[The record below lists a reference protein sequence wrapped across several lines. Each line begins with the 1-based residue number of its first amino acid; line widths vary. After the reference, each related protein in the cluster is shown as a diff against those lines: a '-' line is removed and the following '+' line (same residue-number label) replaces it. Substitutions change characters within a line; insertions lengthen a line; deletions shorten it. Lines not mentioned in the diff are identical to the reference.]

1 VLLSF
6 NSRLLTNPDLIYS
19 NAVFASTS
27 IQCNSFS
34 TETFIPTFLPSS
46 SSLQQSLS
54 SIPRKNENSLTNSPS
69 SSSNSQL
76 LQVDSK
82 IRTEKNLKTPNE
94 LIQTFQLVLLKVFVS
109 MREKEM
115 NWNDIVAVNNVFLFH
130 EFYSVLSPVFQN
142 VVLEE
147 VNKYRTDPNYEWPIM
162 TINPY
167 RIYLSEP
174 DRNISREESDVDK
187 EEENNLNSQEE
198 KIEEESESS
207 STAPKKVFY
216 DKRPPENKLGPK
228 LSFPEE
234 VLELYK
240 QWTEK
245 HSSETAPPTSSLL
258 HLTFAKLLKEGFLS
272 KLPKEGHNFTL
283 DNEYSGLTFHLFPVD
298 IAIKYKGNVVAFL
311 EIDGMW
317 HQSHSFSSSQQLR
330 NADQFKQF
338 LYQTRHPSIP
348 FYRVNKD
355 KFVEAA
361 AVRDELLVKIV
372 KHVIFSIHKEKLLK
386 TANSNQK
393 KS

>member
-1 VLLSF
+1 M
-6 NSRLLTNPDLIYS
+6 NPDLIYS

-27 IQCNSFS
+27 IPFNSSSSAEKF
-34 TETFIPTFLPSS
+34 TPTFLSS
-46 SSLQQSLS
+46 SSFLPQPLS
-54 SIPRKNENSLTNSPS
+54 SIPRNNENSLTDSVSS
-69 SSSNSQL
+69 SSSNSPQR
-76 LQVDSK
+76 QVDSTV
-82 IRTEKNLKTPNE
+82 RAEKNLKQPNE

-142 VVLEE
+142 VVLQE
-147 VNKYRTDPNYEWPIM
+147 VNKFRTDPNYEWPIM
-162 TINPY
+162 TINPS
-167 RIYLSEP
+167 RNYLSEP
-174 DRNISREESDVDK
+174 DRNLNVSREESDGDK
-187 EEENNLNSQEE
+187 DEDNNLNSDEE
-198 KIEEESESS
+198 IINEESESS
-207 STAPKKVFY
+207 VIAPKRVFY
-216 DKRPPENKLGPK
+216 GKRPPENKLGPK

-240 QWTEK
+240 QWKEK
-245 HSSETAPPTSSLL
+245 HSSDPAPPTSSLT

-283 DNEYSGLTFHLFPVD
+283 DNEYAGLTFHLFPVD
-298 IAIKYKGNVVAFL
+298 MAIKYKGKVVAFL
-311 EIDGMW
+311 EIDGLW
-317 HQSHSFSSSQQLR
+317 HQSHSFSSSSQLR
-330 NADQFKQF
+330 SADQFKQF

-348 FYRVNKD
+348 FYRVNQD

-393 KS
+393 KKS